1 MLIKAKKSLG
11 QNFLINEDVVNIISK
26 SVEIRSNDILLEI
39 GAGTGNLTE
48 KLINRNPK
56 TIYIIEK
63 DQVLSNLLHKKFG
76 DQLNII
82 NQDILNFD
90 ERKISKNKKLIIFGN
105 LPYNI
110 STQILVKQVINS
122 YNYQN
127 IKCMVLMFQK
137 EVADRILAK
146 INKKNYSRI
155 SIISQLFFKITK
167 VKDIGPE
174 NFNPKPKVDSSILCF
189 YPKNKVYKFNNINN
203 LQIITKIFFNQ
214 RRKKIK
220 TPFNI
225 IFKKNHKEIL
235 KEFNLNLGPQ
245 NLSPEEYCKITR
257 AYEEII

>member
-1 MLIKAKKSLG
+1 MSIKAKKSLG
-11 QNFLINEDVVNIISK
+11 QNFLVNENILNIISK
-26 SVEIRSNDILLEI
+26 SVEIKSNDVLLEI

-48 KLINRNPK
+48 KLINLNPK
-56 TIYIIEK
+56 ILYIVEK
-63 DQVLSNLLHKKFG
+63 DQILSNLLHKKFG

-90 ERKISKNKKLIIFGN
+90 ERTISKNNKLIIFGN

-110 STQILVKQVINS
+110 STQILVKQIINS

-137 EVADRILAK
+137 EVADRILAE
-146 INKKNYSRI
+146 INTKNYSRI
-155 SIISQLFFKITK
+155 SIISQLFFKIIK
-167 VKDIGPE
+167 IKDIGPE
-174 NFNPKPKVDSSILCF
+174 NFKPKPKVDSSILCF
-189 YPKNKVYKFNNINN
+189 YPKNKVYNFNNINN

-225 IFKKNHKEIL
+225 VFKNNFKEIL
-235 KEFNLNLGPQ
+235 NDFDLNLRPQ
-245 NLSPEEYCKITR
+245 NLSPEEYCKITK

>member
-1 MLIKAKKSLG
+1 MSIKAKKSLG
-11 QNFLINEDVVNIISK
+11 QNFLINENIVNIISE
-26 SVEIRSNDILLEI
+26 SVEIKSNDVLLEI
-39 GAGTGNLTE
+39 GAGTGNLTK
-48 KLINRNPK
+48 KLINLNPK
-56 TIYIIEK
+56 KIYVVEK
-63 DQVLSNLLHKKFG
+63 DQILSDVLHRKFG

-90 ERKISKNKKLIIFGN
+90 ERTISKNNKLIIFGN

-110 STQILVKQVINS
+110 STQILIKQIINN

-127 IKCMVLMFQK
+127 IQCMVLMFQK

-146 INKKNYSRI
+146 INTKNYSRI

-167 VKDIGPE
+167 IRDIGPE
-174 NFNPKPKVDSSILCF
+174 NFKPKPKIDSSILCF
-189 YPKNKVYKFNNINN
+189 CPKNKIYNFNNINN
-203 LQIITKIFFNQ
+203 LQIVTKIFFNQ

-225 IFKKNHKEIL
+225 LFKNNYKNIINN
-235 KEFNLNLGPQ
+235 FDLNLRPQ
-245 NLSPEEYCKITR
+245 NLSPEEYCQITK